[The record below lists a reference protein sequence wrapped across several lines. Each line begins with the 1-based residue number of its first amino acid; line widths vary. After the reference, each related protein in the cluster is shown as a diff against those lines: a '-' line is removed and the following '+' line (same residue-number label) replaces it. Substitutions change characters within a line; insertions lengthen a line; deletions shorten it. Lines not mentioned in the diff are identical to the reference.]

1 MISFSAPLEYLIDE
15 IFDSDDQQLI
25 VPSEA
30 SQNDRNDNIEVINV
44 RKEFPEVWLWD
55 DNQKLVAF
63 QKFLLF
69 PFLFALKMH

>member
-15 IFDSDDQQLI
+15 IFDSDDHQLI
-25 VPSEA
+25 VLSEA

-55 DNQKLVAF
+55 DNPKLVAF
-63 QKFLLF
+63 QKSLLF

>member
-1 MISFSAPLEYLIDE
+1 MISFSAPLEYFIDE
-15 IFDSDDQQLI
+15 IFEPEGQQWI
-25 VPSEA
+25 VPSAA
-30 SQNDRNDNIEVINV
+30 SEHDRNDNIEVINV